1 VLETD
6 DTVAVNPACVALAG
20 TVTEAGTATAVL
32 LLLRLTLNPPLGALR
47 FSVTVQA
54 SAPDPV
60 MDPLLQERALNP
72 APLLVAAPA
81 EMAQSRMS
89 NGRKSLAMFLF
100 KLEAVAVRQLVTL
113 P

>member
-1 VLETD
+1 
-6 DTVAVNPACVALAG
+6 
-20 TVTEAGTATAVL
+20 
-32 LLLRLTLNPPLGALR
+32 
-47 FSVTVQA
+47 
-54 SAPDPV
+54 